1 MKAEGWRLM
10 RSKDRGAALV
20 ETAMILFVVLLLV
33 AGMVDLGRAFDTY
46 IVLGEASRAGARYGS
61 LNPYD
66 GDGIRAAVV
75 EMAANNGL
83 TVTEWDVTITGLG
96 GQAGQPMRVT
106 VVHQFPTMLGGII
119 GFESIAMR
127 NWTEMVI
134 VGAVP

>member
-1 MKAEGWRLM
+1 MFRIVRLM
-10 RSKDRGAALV
+10 RSKDHGAALV

-46 IVLGEASRAGARYGS
+46 IVLGEASRQGARYGS

-66 GDGIRAAVV
+66 GPGIRAAVV

-96 GQAGQPMRVT
+96 GQAGQPISVT

-119 GFESIAMR
+119 GFENIAMR

>member
-1 MKAEGWRLM
+1 MFRIVRLM
-10 RSKDRGAALV
+10 HSREHGAALV

-66 GDGIRAAVV
+66 GVGIRAAAVQ
-75 EMAANNGL
+75 MAASNGL
-83 TVTEWDVTITGLG
+83 TVTEWDVTIDGLSA
-96 GQAGQPMRVT
+96 QAGQPISVT

-119 GFESIAMR
+119 GFENIAMR